1 MSVAK
6 QLNQLQDLD
15 LEIDS
20 DELALKQK
28 AGQLGENQV
37 LIGAREKLA
46 TEQQQLAALG
56 EQQRTAEWETDDL
69 VSKLSA
75 VEEQLYSGRIT
86 NPKELANLQ
95 HELDLLKSNR
105 NQLES
110 KTLEIMDKVEL
121 VAADVAATKSELKR
135 LEVEW
140 QTQQQQLSTEIA
152 KLENELSDLKQK
164 RRIISDAADAQ
175 AVALYEKL
183 RKQKGQALAKV
194 EQGICRGC
202 RISLSSSEL
211 QRVRSGSPVQCSNC
225 GRILF
230 LP

>member
-28 AGQLGENQV
+28 ASQLGENQV
-37 LIGAREKLA
+37 LIGVREKLA
-46 TEQQQLAALG
+46 AEQQQLDALG
-56 EQQRTAEWETDDL
+56 QQQHSGEWETDDL
-69 VSKLSA
+69 VSKLST

-86 NPKELANLQ
+86 SPKELANLQ
-95 HELDLLKSNR
+95 HEADVLKANR
-105 NQLES
+105 NRLES

-121 VAADVAATKSELKR
+121 VVTDVAATKSELKR

-140 QTQQQQLSTEIA
+140 QSQQQQLSTEIA

-164 RRIISDAADAQ
+164 RRHVSDGADPQ
-175 AVALYEKL
+175 AIALYEKL
-183 RKQKGQALAKV
+183 RKQKGQAMAKV

-211 QRVRSGSPVQCSNC
+211 QRVRSGNPVQCSNC
-225 GRILF
+225 GRIL
-230 LP
+230 LQP

>member
-6 QLNQLQDLD
+6 QLYQLQELD
-15 LEIDS
+15 MEIDS